1 MVLMAPTA
9 QPGEKTVE
17 RFAAKFSAPI
27 IELDLPHELGEIRSG
42 NAYRGA
48 DHAAKTLVNE
58 TELRVVLIALRP
70 QGRLQE
76 HRAHAPVVLHVLEG
90 HLRLG
95 IDKRTLELA
104 PGGLVAMDADLPHDL
119 EALDE
124 CAVLLIIGGKHGRRA
139 RNHDAKDA

>member
-1 MVLMAPTA
+1 MLTAAPTT
-9 QPGEKTVE
+9 P
-17 RFAAKFSAPI
+17 RRRSSMRRSSASSSSLCGPK
-27 IELDLPHELGEIRSG
+27 DDFRSIG
-42 NAYRGA
+42 L
-48 DHAAKTLVNE
+48 TPLF
-58 TELRVVLIALRP
+58 
-70 QGRLQE
+70 
-76 HRAHAPVVLHVLEG
+76 VLHVLEG